1 MVWAE
6 LNFFLRSSDICHRNY
21 CTNICNSVF
30 SSFEVQ
36 FCHEG
41 GLSGGR
47 YFTRKGLFVHHPKLC
62 LLLKPPSMYLFER
75 FPKVLTNFFFEI
87 IFELMRGGGAEKWAK
102 IGCLLYHFFMLRNP
116 KGKPDSTPESFRIFH
131 ISTEE
136 QPAVYSSV
144 FRNWKQWKQLWEAFK
159 CTLNNLIV
167 KLDNIYIFVDPF
179 WRLWSLCCT
188 VISVNMPTPHFYR
201 KYAHPFFEGSF
212 LKILW

>member
-6 LNFFLRSSDICHRNY
+6 LNIFFKIFRYLSQELLHKYLQFCFFFFWSPILPWRGPQRRSLFYPKGSLCSPSKTVSSAEAPFYVPFWEVSQSLDKFFLRNHFWFN
-21 CTNICNSVF
+21 
-30 SSFEVQ
+30 E
-36 FCHEG
+36 
-41 GLSGGR
+41 
-47 YFTRKGLFVHHPKLC
+47 
-62 LLLKPPSMYLFER
+62 
-75 FPKVLTNFFFEI
+75 
-87 IFELMRGGGAEKWAK
+87 GGGAEKWAK

>member
-87 IFELMRGGGAEKWAK
+87 IFDLMRGGGRKMSKNWLSAISLFYASKPQRQARFYPR
-102 IGCLLYHFFMLRNP
+102 IISHFSHLYW
-116 KGKPDSTPESFRIFH
+116 GT
-131 ISTEE
+131 T
-136 QPAVYSSV
+136 SS
-144 FRNWKQWKQLWEAFK
+144 LFK
-159 CTLNNLIV
+159 CIQKLETMKATLRG
-167 KLDNIYIFVDPF
+167 F
-179 WRLWSLCCT
+179 
-188 VISVNMPTPHFYR
+188 
-201 KYAHPFFEGSF
+201 
-212 LKILW
+212 

>member
-87 IFELMRGGGAEKWAK
+87 IFDLMRGGGPKKEQKLVVCYITFLCFETPKASP
-102 IGCLLYHFFMLRNP
+102 ILPQNHFAFFTSLLRNNQQ
-116 KGKPDSTPESFRIFH
+116 FI
-131 ISTEE
+131 
-136 QPAVYSSV
+136 QVYSETGNNESNSE
-144 FRNWKQWKQLWEAFK
+144 RL
-159 CTLNNLIV
+159 LNV
-167 KLDNIYIFVDPF
+167 
-179 WRLWSLCCT
+179 
-188 VISVNMPTPHFYR
+188 H
-201 KYAHPFFEGSF
+201 
-212 LKILW
+212 